1 VSSKW
6 FLLRNNILWRIYLY
20 HGKKS
25 DRGEG
30 AESPLSVKQENQ
42 NEKSCLFSI
51 SARVCGTCSD
61 RHRFSPVRREGHD
74 DERSD
79 DVCSVYELPEDFN
92 VSYDNMHELS
102 DDGEVHELSDD
113 GEVHELSDDHL
124 EVLRLRDSQTRCGV
138 SYVSACVTP
147 YALKAIT
154 YRSRDR
160 V

>member
-1 VSSKW
+1 M
-6 FLLRNNILWRIYLY
+6 
-20 HGKKS
+20 
-25 DRGEG
+25 
-30 AESPLSVKQENQ
+30 
-42 NEKSCLFSI
+42 
-51 SARVCGTCSD
+51 
-61 RHRFSPVRREGHD
+61 
-74 DERSD
+74 
-79 DVCSVYELPEDFN
+79 CSVYELPEDFN
-92 VSYDNMHELS
+92 VSDDTMHELS
-102 DDGEVHELSDD
+102 YDGEVHELSDD

>member
-1 VSSKW
+1 ME
-6 FLLRNNILWRIYLY
+6 NIFID
-20 HGKKS
+20 GKKS

-42 NEKSCLFSI
+42 NEKSYRFSI

-61 RHRFSPVRREGHD
+61 RHRFSPVRRESHD
-74 DERSD
+74 DQRSN

-113 GEVHELSDDHL
+113 SEVHELSDDHL

>member
-1 VSSKW
+1 M
-6 FLLRNNILWRIYLY
+6 N
-20 HGKKS
+20 H
-25 DRGEG
+25 E
-30 AESPLSVKQENQ
+30 ESYR
-42 NEKSCLFSI
+42 FSI

-61 RHRFSPVRREGHD
+61 RHRFSPVRRESHD
-74 DERSD
+74 DQRSD

-102 DDGEVHELSDD
+102 DDS
-113 GEVHELSDDHL
+113 EVHELSDDHL

-138 SYVSACVTP
+138 SYLSACVTP

-154 YRSRDR
+154 YRSSDH